1 MHIQVRYRM
10 NVLNSE
16 AGTIWHLEMLHPEE
30 LCARALPPETQL
42 VKQEIPLPDLNRFFY
57 LEVGKLWQWTDRLNW
72 SEEEWRKWAEREKI
86 QTWMLYLRGTPAGY
100 FELDDQDGDV
110 EIAYFGLLP
119 QFLGKGLGGG
129 FLTAAVEKAWEMG
142 AARVWVHTCSLDHPN
157 ALKNYQAR
165 GFQIYRESL
174 D

>member
-1 MHIQVRYRM
+1 M
-10 NVLNSE
+10 NVNTDKNE
-16 AGTIWHLEMLHPEE
+16 ITWHLQMLRPEE
-30 LCARALPPETQL
+30 LRPKTLLPETQL
-42 VKQEIPLPDLNRFFY
+42 VRLEISFPALNRFFY
-57 LEVGKLWQWTDRLNW
+57 QEVGKLWQWTDRLNW
-72 SEEEWRKWAEREKI
+72 SEEEWRKWVERENV
-86 QTWMLYLRGTPAGY
+86 QTWMLLLRGTPAGY
-100 FELDDQDGDV
+100 FELDNQDGDV
-110 EIAYFGLLP
+110 EVAYFGLLP

-165 GFQIYRESL
+165 GFQIFRERL